1 MKLLERKI
9 RLKGMEVGGDI
20 QDYSNMLRRRIV
32 RFSVWILVRFY
43 VK

>member
-9 RLKGMEVGGDI
+9 KLKGIEDGGDI
-20 QDYSNMLRRRIV
+20 QDYRNMLRRRIV
-32 RFSVWILVRFY
+32 RFSVWILIRFQ